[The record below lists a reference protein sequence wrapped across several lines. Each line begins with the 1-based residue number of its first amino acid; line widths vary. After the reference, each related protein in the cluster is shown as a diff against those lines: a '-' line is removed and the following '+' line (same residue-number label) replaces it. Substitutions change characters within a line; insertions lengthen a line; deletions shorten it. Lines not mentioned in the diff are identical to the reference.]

1 MRGPLSRLR
10 GLAGRRPDDTVAYF
24 PRCRDVHTLSMAYP
38 LDILFVDRQGYVIEV
53 HRGVRPRTRLRNRR
67 GWGVVERFAQ
77 AGPWFRRGER
87 IVATVGL
94 PVMTAESC
102 GLGRGR
108 NQTRKERLHEALP
121 YV

>member
-10 GLAGRRPDDTVAYF
+10 GLAGRKPDDTVAYF
-24 PRCRDVHTLSMAYP
+24 PRCRDVHTMSMTYP
-38 LDILFVDRQGYVIEV
+38 LDILFVDRQGFVIEV
-53 HRGVRPRTRLRNRR
+53 HRGVRPHSRLRPRG

-77 AGPWFRRGER
+77 AGPWFQRGER
-87 IVATVGL
+87 IVATVWL

-102 GLGRGR
+102 GLGRRR
-108 NQTRKERLHEALP
+108 NRTRKERLHEALP